1 MILVWLIAC
10 LLMSPCQTIRV
21 LKTSEDIDKFQDGS
35 GARLIYKHGQD
46 VKLVDVVDCGVKPV
60 DVVGCGSFDWTA
72 SGVLLSPPDLHL
84 KTRQK

>member
-1 MILVWLIAC
+1 M
-10 LLMSPCQTIRV
+10 
-21 LKTSEDIDKFQDGS
+21 
-35 GARLIYKHGQD
+35 D
-46 VKLVDVVDCGVKPV
+46 VKPVDVVECGMKPVGVVGCAVKPV